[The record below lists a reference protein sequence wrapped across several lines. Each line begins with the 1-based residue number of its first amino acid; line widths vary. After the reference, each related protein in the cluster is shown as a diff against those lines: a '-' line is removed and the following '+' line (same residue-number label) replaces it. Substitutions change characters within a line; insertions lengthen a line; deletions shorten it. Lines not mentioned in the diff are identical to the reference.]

1 MHISSSL
8 INDMNTNNILGDIN
22 LDMVTWLK
30 SIKSKNLGN
39 IFEDCP
45 GLTMAPVVFV
55 MLLEEEID
63 LRGFGALRMPS
74 QDAIEQAPSNVVDRL
89 RAIKSIDLTKD
100 KIGFG
105 IAGGLELAHMLEV
118 QCGY

>member
-1 MHISSSL
+1 MVMWLFSVESKP
-8 INDMNTNNILGDIN
+8 
-22 LDMVTWLK
+22 LDGCV
-30 SIKSKNLGN
+30 
-39 IFEDCP
+39 
-45 GLTMAPVVFV
+45 GLTMAPVVFAI
-55 MLLEEEID
+55 LLEEEID

-89 RAIKSIDLTKD
+89 RAIKSIDLTQN
-100 KIGFG
+100 KIGVE